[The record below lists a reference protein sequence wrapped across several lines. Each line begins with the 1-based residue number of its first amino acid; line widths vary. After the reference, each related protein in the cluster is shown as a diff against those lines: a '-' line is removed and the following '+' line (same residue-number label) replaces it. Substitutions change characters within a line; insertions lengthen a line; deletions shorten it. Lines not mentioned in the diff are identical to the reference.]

1 MKKLIFSLI
10 KGESGGDIYFEN
22 IKKCINGS
30 LDIAMDYFNNSYK
43 FLPFLTRNSNCKG
56 DIYHCINGQVLWN
69 LRNKKGYKIFSIT
82 HLMNEPGYNK
92 HMNFLQKN
100 YYDLIFNKYLKKSL
114 PYADKIISISKYTQ
128 MKLKE
133 VLGFDSE
140 VIYPCIDVERFKP
153 DLRKRNNKKI
163 KIFFSGNSS
172 KRKGFDL
179 LPKIA
184 SKLGDGFE
192 LYCTGLRDYNKKNNL
207 LKYLGRLDKDGLVK
221 AYNDCDI
228 FLFPSR
234 LEGFGLSVAEA
245 MSCGKPCVITNCSSL
260 PEVMDIHG
268 GYLCERDNVN
278 DFVEKIRILANDKKL
293 REKIGKYNREK
304 IVKEFSFE
312 ALKKT
317 YLKLYNS

>member
-30 LDIAMDYFNNSYK
+30 LEVATDYFNNSYK
-43 FLPFLTRNSNCKG
+43 FLPFLNRKSDCG

-69 LRNKKGYKIFSIT
+69 LRKKKGYKIFSIT
-82 HLMNEPGYNK
+82 HLMDELDYDDN
-92 HMNFLQKN
+92 MNFLQKT
-100 YYDLIFNKYLKKSL
+100 YYDLIFNRYLKKSL
-114 PYADKIISISKYTQ
+114 PYADKIISISKYSQ

-140 VIYPCIDVERFKP
+140 VIYPCIDVEKFKP
-153 DLRKRNNKKI
+153 DNKKRDNKKI

-179 LPKIA
+179 LPKIMNR
-184 SKLGDGFE
+184 LGDNFE
-192 LYCTGLRDYNKKNNL
+192 LSCTGLRDYDKENNF
-207 LKYLGRLDKDGLVK
+207 LKYLGRLDKEGLVN

-260 PEVMDIHG
+260 PEVMDSNG
-268 GYLCERDNVN
+268 GFLCERDNV
-278 DFVEKIRILANDKKL
+278 DEFVEKIKILANNKKL
-293 REKIGKYNREK
+293 REKMGKYNRRRVVEN
-304 IVKEFSFE
+304 FSFE
-312 ALKKT
+312 ALKDK
-317 YLKLYNS
+317 YLELYKS